1 VNRTRFRRALLGW
14 YDSSRRD
21 LPWRQSR
28 AFYPVWLSEIM
39 LQQTRVEAVIPYYL
53 RFLARFPTPAALAAA
68 PESDVLAA
76 WSGLGYYSRARNLQR
91 AARQL
96 AARGLPATYEEVLS
110 LPGAGPYTAAAIASI
125 ALDLPHAAV
134 DGNVMR
140 VISRLTDDATEISS
154 AVAKRRF
161 ATEANALL
169 HRGRPGDFNQAMMEL
184 GATICVPRSPDCAAC
199 PVAAFCAAR
208 AAGRERELP
217 VKLKKPAA
225 REVRVDLALLQS
237 GDRILLVKRSSSE
250 RRLADFWELPPKH
263 LFDGL
268 RFAKAA
274 EFSHRIVN
282 DCFRITIWR
291 CRSASERS
299 VPERSVPERSV
310 PERSVPES
318 VQGTWFSLP
327 ELKELPLTTVTR
339 KALADSPNQVSP
351 PRKGGIS
358 IRNPATHN

>member
-1 VNRTRFRRALLGW
+1 MNRSAFRRALLRW

-21 LPWRQSR
+21 LPWRESN

-39 LQQTRVEAVIPYYL
+39 LQQTRVEAVIPYYR
-53 RFLARFPTPAALAAA
+53 RFLERFPTPAALAAA

-96 AARGLPATYEEVLS
+96 VGGSLPATYEEVLS

-140 VISRLTDDATEISS
+140 VISRLTDDPSEISS
-154 AVAKRRF
+154 TVARRRF
-161 ATEANALL
+161 STEANALL
-169 HRGRPGDFNQAMMEL
+169 DRGRPGDFNQAMMEL

-208 AAGRERELP
+208 SAGHESELP

-225 REVRVDLALLQS
+225 REVRLALVLFQE
-237 GDRILLVKRSSSE
+237 GERILLVRRSSSE
-250 RRLADFWELPPKH
+250 RRLAGFWELPAKGVVK
-263 LFDGL
+263 GL
-268 RFAKAA
+268 RCTKAA

-282 DCFRITIWR
+282 DCFRVTIWR
-291 CRSASERS
+291 CPS
-299 VPERSVPERSV
+299 VPEASA
-310 PERSVPES
+310 
-318 VQGTWFSLP
+318 GTWFSLT
-327 ELKELPLTTVTR
+327 ELKQLPLTTVTR
-339 KALADSPNQVSP
+339 KALAMCGDRCASRQVP
-351 PRKGGIS
+351 PLKKGGIS
-358 IRNPATHN
+358 KRNPATHN